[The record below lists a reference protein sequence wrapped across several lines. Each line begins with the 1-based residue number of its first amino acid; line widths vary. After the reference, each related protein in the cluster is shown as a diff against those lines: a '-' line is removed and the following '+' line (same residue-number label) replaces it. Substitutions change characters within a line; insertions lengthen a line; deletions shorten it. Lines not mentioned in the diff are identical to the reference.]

1 MMQIYNCGHSDEK
14 HAELHGMEVITAFG
28 SALTLK
34 TVLQGKGWCHERET
48 VEPPAAGAALGNM
61 ASRG

>member
-1 MMQIYNCGHSDEK
+1 MMQIYNYGHSDEK

-34 TVLQGKGWCHERET
+34 TVLQGKG
-48 VEPPAAGAALGNM
+48 
-61 ASRG
+61 